1 MYILDILKHIN
12 LVIQYITATPV
23 NFQMEM
29 DSTSILL

>member
-12 LVIQYITATPV
+12 LVIQSITFTPV

-29 DSTSILL
+29 DSPNILL